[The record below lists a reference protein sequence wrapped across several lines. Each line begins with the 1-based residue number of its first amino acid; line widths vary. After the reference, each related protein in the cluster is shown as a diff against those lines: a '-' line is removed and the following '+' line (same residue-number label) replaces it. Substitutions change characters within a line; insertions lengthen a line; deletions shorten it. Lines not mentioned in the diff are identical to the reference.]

1 MKPVNKIALVFL
13 CAALCVLIAGGN
25 LLAADAKGESNW
37 RETYDLVLRWANF
50 LILAFLI
57 VKFARTPLKD
67 FLKGQKEKLAAEIGK
82 KEKEKERAT
91 AEVKDIMTA
100 LNESETRFASL
111 KERIVVQGKKKKEQ
125 IVDAAKAQSRQLLEE
140 TKKRVKYQIE
150 QAKQQLKAELVD
162 TAIELAM
169 DRLPREMTGEDN
181 EKFFDQF
188 LREAQGSSSQHI
200 L

>member
-1 MKPVNKIALVFL
+1 MKPGNKIALVFL

-67 FLKGQKEKLAAEIGK
+67 FLKGQKEKFAAEIGK

-100 LNESETRFASL
+100 LNESETRFADL
-111 KERIVVQGKKKKEQ
+111 KERIVEQGKKKKEQ
-125 IVDAAKAQSRQLLEE
+125 IIDAAKAQSRQLLEE

-188 LREAQGSSSQHI
+188 LREAQGSSQHI

>member
-1 MKPVNKIALVFL
+1 MKRVNKIAFISLFAVLSVLFMGGD
-13 CAALCVLIAGGN
+13 LIAAEEAGG
-25 LLAADAKGESNW
+25 W
-37 RETYDLVLRWANF
+37 RETYDPVLRWVNF

-67 FLKGQKEKLAAEIGK
+67 FLKGQKEKLSAEIGK
-82 KEKEKERAT
+82 KEKEKEKAT

-100 LNESETRFASL
+100 LNESETRFADL
-111 KERIVVQGKKKKEQ
+111 KERVVEQGKKRKDQIIEDTKE
-125 IVDAAKAQSRQLLEE
+125 QSRQMLEE

-150 QAKQQLKAELVD
+150 KAKQQLKAELVD
-162 TAIELAM
+162 TAVELAM

-181 EKFFDQF
+181 EKFLDQF
-188 LREAQGSSSQHI
+188 LRGAQGSSQHI